1 MSALI
6 VVATLLTAAG
16 ASDAPSKET
25 PDSTAK
31 TVAELRQER
40 IAALKAVVELGMR
53 LAPAGH
59 AQIRDVAEARM
70 NLLSA
75 ELEAADTEADRIS
88 LCKEA
93 LVPLKQYEAM
103 AQAAKEAA
111 RGTELDILAIK
122 ANRLQVEI
130 WLKQAE
136 SKAGK

>member
-16 ASDAPSKET
+16 APDATAKEA

-31 TVAELRQER
+31 TVTELRQER
-40 IAALKAVVELGMR
+40 IAALKAVVEIGMHLETR
-53 LAPAGH
+53 GAVPVRN
-59 AQIRDVAEARM
+59 IAEARM
-70 NLLSA
+70 DLLSA
-75 ELEAADTEADRIS
+75 ELEAAETEADRIS

-93 LVPLKQYEAM
+93 LVPLKQYEAL